1 MIQKTN
7 KSASGT
13 SYHGIDI
20 QTTLRR
26 LIDTFGE
33 PQSMCNDG
41 SDKTNID
48 YVLENSDGMVFTIYD
63 WKMYRSIDMDE
74 VLRFHIGAQNDRDAF
89 KAKNEMHGLGLWPG

>member
-33 PQSMCNDG
+33 PQSICNDG

-63 WKMYRSIDMDE
+63 WKMYRPIGMDE
-74 VLRFHIGAQNDRDAF
+74 VLYFHIGAYDAGDAF